1 MLVPHIDQIEMSVN
15 RSPETEEAATP
26 GRVRQLVQKALR
38 VIAENGFFYKDLEVR
53 MKLCK

>member
-1 MLVPHIDQIEMSVN
+1 MLVPHIDQIEMT
-15 RSPETEEAATP
+15 RSSETEEAAPP

-53 MKLCK
+53 MK